1 MKMIVA
7 IIRPEKLEAVKENLT
22 EVGVTGLTIT
32 DVRGHGTQS
41 GITITTRVGSTV
53 IDEIEKVKIETVI
66 DDDMEESCIDAVISA
81 ANTGHYGDGRI
92 FVLPV
97 ERSIRVRQEP

>member
-1 MKMIVA
+1 MKMIMA
-7 IIRPEKLEAVKENLT
+7 IIRPEKLPAVKEGLT
-22 EVGVTGLTIT
+22 KAGVVGMTIT

-53 IDEIEKVKIETVI
+53 IDEIEKVKIEAVV
-66 DDDMEESCIDAVISA
+66 DDELEQPCIDAIISA
-81 ANTGHYGDGRI
+81 ANTGHFGDGRI

-97 ERSIRVRQEP
+97 EKSIRVRQE

>member
-1 MKMIVA
+1 MKMIMA
-7 IIRPEKLEAVKENLT
+7 IIRPEKLTAVKEGLT
-22 EVGVTGLTIT
+22 KAGVVGMTIT

-53 IDEIEKVKIETVI
+53 IDEIEKVKIETVV
-66 DDDMEESCIDAVISA
+66 DDELEQPCIDAIISA
-81 ANTGHYGDGRI
+81 ANTGHFGDGRI

-97 ERSIRVRQEP
+97 EKSIRVRQE